1 MLGGGGA
8 AERLLT
14 SGGAVVRGAG
24 CGSRRQ
30 HKTAP
35 GVGGGRV
42 DCKLV
47 SNDGAAAAAVAAA
60 ATSAGGRAGVETLGL
75 RRDPA
80 ADTTTSEVSRDPH

>member
-1 MLGGGGA
+1 VA
-8 AERLLT
+8 APSSAAL
-14 SGGAVVRGAG
+14 AD
-24 CGSRRQ
+24 
-30 HKTAP
+30 AP
-35 GVGGGRV
+35 DGNIKLHRESAGVGGGRV

-60 ATSAGGRAGVETLGL
+60 ATSAVGRAGVETLGL